1 MPRRYFLPALALTVF
16 AGLPALAQTALKD
29 PQAVALTGQAVSA
42 LNGTTSI
49 TDVAVQA
56 TANYIAGS
64 DEETG
69 TATLLAKAGESRIT
83 LALTGG
89 QRAEVR
95 NNSGGIPQGSWS
107 GPDGVWHA
115 MALHNCWTDPAWFF
129 PGLTLQAALT
139 DAQVA
144 LVYVG
149 QESRDGLAVQH
160 VKFSGV
166 LPGQSADMTA
176 EIQRLSTVDVY
187 LDAATSLPV
196 ALDFNIH
203 PDGDFGLDIPIEIQ
217 FADYR
222 RANGIQVPFRVEKL
236 MQGSLVLDL
245 SIASV
250 AVNSGIPAGE
260 FVVQQM

>member
-29 PQAVALTGQAVSA
+29 PQAVVLTTKAVSA
-42 LNGTTSI
+42 LNGTTSV

-83 LALTGG
+83 LTLTGG

-115 MALHNCWTDPAWFF
+115 MALHNCWTDTGWFF
-129 PGLTLQAALT
+129 PALSFEAALN
-139 DAQVA
+139 DPQVA
-144 LVYVG
+144 IVYVG
-149 QESRDGLAVQH
+149 LESREGLSVQH
-160 VKFSGV
+160 VQFSRLV
-166 LPGQSADMTA
+166 PGQSPNATA
-176 EIQRLSTVDVY
+176 LIQQLSTTDVY
-187 LDAATSLPV
+187 LDAVSYLPV
-196 ALDFNIH
+196 VIDFGVH
-203 PDGDFGLDIPIEIQ
+203 PDNNAGLNLPVEIQ
-217 FADYR
+217 FSGYKL
-222 RANGIQVPFRVEKL
+222 ANGIRTPSRIQKL
-236 MQGSLVLDL
+236 LQGSLMLEL
-245 SIASV
+245 SVTAV
-250 AVNSGIPAGE
+250 AINSGLSDAQ
-260 FVVQQM
+260 FAVL